1 MSLGSSATH
10 ARPPRGDRGAQRAPR
25 RPQLSILCEWGALG
39 RRHVRGGAGARPAAR
54 GAPGP
59 QQPPPSG
66 RPCSPRARGP
76 DLSPPSSPAS
86 AAQRPFYGRKAGKPR
101 PGRHPVAVLASC
113 SSHRPCGLTGG
124 YEAQTRGGAPEAMED
139 SRGARRRSS
148 PRGRPPRTS
157 TRSQRRPCRRGLCWA
172 APSRGVAPP
181 HPVGGT
187 QERQDIPGWGP
198 RLFILIKTKVF
209 IGCFLIAKPRHTCR
223 AVCGGTP

>member
-1 MSLGSSATH
+1 M
-10 ARPPRGDRGAQRAPR
+10 
-25 RPQLSILCEWGALG
+25 
-39 RRHVRGGAGARPAAR
+39 RGGAGARPAA
-54 GAPGP
+54 GG
-59 QQPPPSG
+59 
-66 RPCSPRARGP
+66 PRAHSSRLPQAALARPEPVGP

-139 SRGARRRSS
+139 SRGGEGRGGGPRRAGGPPEPLRDPGEGPAEGVSAGLLL
-148 PRGRPPRTS
+148 RGAWLPPTLW
-157 TRSQRRPCRRGLCWA
+157 GA
-172 APSRGVAPP
+172 
-181 HPVGGT
+181 T